1 MTGLVILW
9 YLMKG
14 QLRFPTPLKVHVPTQ
29 PLTHFFDFPE
39 VTTPP
44 AGESGSLLPQ
54 ISGTQISAT
63 GTQRPKNVP
72 AADLASHRPWEF
84 QDPKMEVR

>member
-1 MTGLVILW
+1 MIFNEGTTEVSNP
-9 YLMKG
+9 MKS
-14 QLRFPTPLKVHVPTQ
+14 PCSNTTADP
-29 PLTHFFDFPE
+29 FFDFPE

-72 AADLASHRPWEF
+72 AVDLASHQPWEF